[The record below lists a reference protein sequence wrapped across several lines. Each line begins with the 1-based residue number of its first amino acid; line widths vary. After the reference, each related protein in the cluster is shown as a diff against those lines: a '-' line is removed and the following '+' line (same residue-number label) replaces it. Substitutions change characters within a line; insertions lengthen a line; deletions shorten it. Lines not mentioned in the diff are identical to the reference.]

1 MAKDPAFLFYTKDF
15 YEGTRM
21 MLPEE
26 RACLIDLLIYQHQNG
41 VIPLDLKRISMYC
54 SGCEIETINHVL
66 NQKFIKTANGWL
78 NKRLTIETENRSAS
92 KPKKIAS
99 ACFAGLISSNN
110 LPKKSILFLK
120 QKFRIDEFI
129 YENENLIVDE
139 TIIKSKVKEWFNKML
154 NQMVKNLANEN
165 ENAIEDVNEDEV
177 EIEKRGVGKK
187 TNIDF
192 EIDEVLNHFIAVTGK
207 QIEIDRESNRKFVK
221 ARLKDKIP
229 IEDLK
234 KIIDIKTFKWKD
246 DPKMRE
252 YIRIETL
259 FNETKCNSYL
269 TEVRDLE
276 ANPELIKK
284 TYDYVK
290 FGIKGQSEM
299 ALRKEQ
305 LLRGI

>member
-1 MAKDPAFLFYTKDF
+1 MAKDPTYPKYAQDFIMDTMFLTDAQTCAYAKLEALCWVKEDLSIEEANKVHPLCEEIAMKFPEKFLIENGKITCKSHEETKAFRKSQKEKIDKRWNKNTERDTKVHTKRYT
-15 YEGTRM
+15 
-21 MLPEE
+21 E
-26 RACLIDLLIYQHQNG
+26 RDTESHTKPHTKS
-41 VIPLDLKRISMYC
+41 IPSI
-54 SGCEIETINHVL
+54 EIE
-66 NQKFIKTANGWL
+66 
-78 NKRLTIETENRSAS
+78 
-92 KPKKIAS
+92 
-99 ACFAGLISSNN
+99 
-110 LPKKSILFLK
+110 
-120 QKFRIDEFI
+120 
-129 YENENLIVDE
+129 
-139 TIIKSKVKEWFNKML
+139 
-154 NQMVKNLANEN
+154 
-165 ENAIEDVNEDEV
+165 IEDEIEKEV
-177 EIEKRGVGKK
+177 EVEEEKRGVGKK
-187 TNIDF
+187 TQLDH

-246 DPKMRE
+246 DLKMRE

>member
-1 MAKDPAFLFYTKDF
+1 MAKDPTYPKYAQDFIMDTMFLTDAQTCAYAKLEALCWVKEDLSIEEANKVHPLCEEIAMKFPEKFLIENGKITCKSHEETKAFRAQKKNNGTK
-15 YEGTRM
+15 GGR
-21 MLPEE
+21 PKN
-26 RACLIDLLIYQHQNG
+26 QKHNQNNNQD
-41 VIPLDLKRISMYC
+41 INQNTNQDNNQKHNPSI
-54 SGCEIETINHVL
+54 EIE
-66 NQKFIKTANGWL
+66 
-78 NKRLTIETENRSAS
+78 
-92 KPKKIAS
+92 
-99 ACFAGLISSNN
+99 
-110 LPKKSILFLK
+110 
-120 QKFRIDEFI
+120 
-129 YENENLIVDE
+129 
-139 TIIKSKVKEWFNKML
+139 
-154 NQMVKNLANEN
+154 
-165 ENAIEDVNEDEV
+165 IEDEIEKEYEV
-177 EIEKRGVGKK
+177 EEEKRGVGKK
-187 TNIDF
+187 TKLDH

>member
-41 VIPLDLKRISMYC
+41 GFIPNDIKRLSMYC
-54 SGCEIETINHVL
+54 SGISEAMLQAVLQAKFKLCEKGWYSQKLNDVINER
-66 NQKFIKTANGWL
+66 NSFSEKQSKNG
-78 NKRLTIETENRSAS
+78 KIGQFF
-92 KPKKIAS
+92 KKA
-99 ACFAGLISSNN
+99 
-110 LPKKSILFLK
+110 KSILNK
-120 QKFRIDEFI
+120 KD
-129 YENENLIVDE
+129 YENLMQVFENQSKDEILNIIKDKKVDE
-139 TIIKSKVKEWFNKML
+139 AML
-154 NQMVKNLANEN
+154 QAMLKHLAIADAI
-165 ENAIEDVNEDEV
+165 AIEDEDEVEVEV

-187 TNIDF
+187 TQLDH

-229 IEDLK
+229 IEYLK